1 MRRRREE
8 PAGAAAAGGGGI
20 FSSAQFAARF
30 AAEVC
35 IFFRSG
41 RLVVSWAGRIP
52 TSVQSGISSAAELS
66 N

>member
-35 IFFRSG
+35 IFFPLGQACSFVG
-41 RLVVSWAGRIP
+41 G
-52 TSVQSGISSAAELS
+52 
-66 N
+66 